1 MDIMLDLETLG
12 TKPGS
17 VVLSIGATTFNDK
30 HGLTGEHFHV
40 HLSLAAQV
48 DAGLTIDPGTVLWWL
63 GQETNAQKAIAMGQ
77 LAAQSPEAALASFSC
92 WYSQQGGDAL
102 WGNGS
107 DFDLPLLAA
116 VYHAFG
122 MTPPWKYN
130 AGRCCRTVMALTG
143 KKMGA
148 FGTVNPLAHDAHAD
162 AVYQASEISK
172 ALAHL
177 SNFGA

>member
-17 VVLSIGATTFNDK
+17 VVLSIGATTFDGK
-30 HGLTGEHFHV
+30 HGLTNQHFHA

-48 DAGLTIDPGTVLWWL
+48 DAGLTIDPSTVLWWL
-63 GQETNAQKAIAMGQ
+63 GQ
-77 LAAQSPEAALASFSC
+77 SPEAQAAIGRGQLIASTPEDILTSFAL
-92 WYSQQGGDAL
+92 WYTAQKGEAI

-130 AGRCCRTVMALTG
+130 AGRCCRTIMALTG

-172 ALAHL
+172 ALARL